1 MGPSYDKM
9 SKKLNNGLKCPL
21 IGLGTSLI
29 KSEEDV
35 IVVYQSI
42 KDGVRL
48 IDTEQSNEE
57 FVGKGIERAIN
68 DGIVKRNDLF
78 IVTKLELDEK
88 EKPDNALRKSLKR
101 LKLDY
106 VDLYL
111 DHWPSCISMND
122 PNKYKISVK
131 DTWQKME

>member
-1 MGPSYDKM
+1 M
-9 SKKLNNGLKCPL
+9 
-21 IGLGTSLI
+21 
-29 KSEEDV
+29 
-35 IVVYQSI
+35 
-42 KDGVRL
+42 
-48 IDTEQSNEE
+48 
-57 FVGKGIERAIN
+57 
-68 DGIVKRNDLF
+68 VKRNDLF

-131 DTWQKME
+131 DTWQKMEELVSLGLTKSIGVSNYNVENLFNILSICKIILLILFFFQ